1 MTTATYAK
9 PMPDRVKDLVADTIG
24 PLQHELLRDGPKA
37 VATLARLRR
46 GAGKQPQQVPDLLG
60 LIDTGPLY
68 DKTPD
73 GRTPGEESLTRAE
86 DAVHVAMTLW
96 AVHQQSRSSGMHR
109 PHRTEAP
116 GGLGA
121 AVRRLMAERDA
132 EDAVRKRFVR
142 IGTASEF
149 SILAQ
154 RLREI
159 VVLLRDEGIPLDY
172 ALLARQLYQWQ
183 WPQGPETVRRAWG
196 RSFHAYR
203 DPKGDPTTEADGPST
218 DAPSNSDTT
227 SKDDS

>member
-1 MTTATYAK
+1 MTAATHTKSMAE
-9 PMPDRVKDLVADTIG
+9 RVNDLVADKIG
-24 PLQHELLRDGPKA
+24 PLQTELLRDSPKA

-46 GAGKQPQQVPDLLG
+46 GAGKQPHQVPDMLG
-60 LIDTGPLY
+60 LVDTGPLY
-68 DKTPD
+68 DKAPD
-73 GRTPGEESLTRAE
+73 GPPPGEESLTRAE

-96 AVHQQSRSSGMHR
+96 ALHQQSRSIGTHR
-109 PHRTEAP
+109 RHRTDAP

-132 EDAVRKRFVR
+132 DDAVRKRFVR
-142 IGTASEF
+142 IGTASDLPV
-149 SILAQ
+149 LAQ

-159 VVLLRDEGIPLDY
+159 VLLLRDEDIPLDY

-203 DPKGDPTTEADGPST
+203 DPQGDPSAEADAPGT
-218 DAPSNSDTT
+218 DAPADSDTN

>member
-1 MTTATYAK
+1 MTTATHAK
-9 PMPDRVKDLVADTIG
+9 PMADRVRDLVADTIG

-46 GAGKQPQQVPDLLG
+46 GAGKQPHQVPDLLG
-60 LIDTGPLY
+60 LIDTEPLH
-68 DKTPD
+68 DTTAD
-73 GRTPGEESLTRAE
+73 GRLPGEGSLTCAE

-96 AVHQQSRSSGMHR
+96 AVHQQSRSTGMHR
-109 PHRTEAP
+109 CHRTDAP

-121 AVRRLMAERDA
+121 AVRRLMIERDA
-132 EDAVRKRFVR
+132 GDAVLKRFVR
-142 IGTASEF
+142 IGTAPDLPV
-149 SILAQ
+149 LAQ

-159 VVLLRDEGIPLDY
+159 VVLLREEDIPLDY

-203 DPKGDPTTEADGPST
+203 APKGDRSTGTGAPGT
-218 DAPSNSDTT
+218 DAPSDSDTT

>member
-1 MTTATYAK
+1 MTTVTPAK
-9 PMPDRVKDLVADTIG
+9 SMADRITDLVFDTIG

-46 GAGKQPQQVPDLLG
+46 GAGKQPHQVPDLLG

-68 DKTPD
+68 DKAPD
-73 GRTPGEESLTRAE
+73 GRMPGEGALTCAE
-86 DAVHVAMTLW
+86 DAVHVVMALW
-96 AVHQQSRSSGMHR
+96 AVHQQSRTTGMHR
-109 PHRTEAP
+109 PHRTDAP

-121 AVRRLMAERDA
+121 AIRRLMIERDA
-132 EDAVRKRFVR
+132 GDAVLKRFVR
-142 IGTASEF
+142 IGTAPDLPT
-149 SILAQ
+149 LAQ

-159 VVLLRDEGIPLDY
+159 VVLLRDEDITLDY

-203 DPKGDPTTEADGPST
+203 APKGDRSTGADVPGTDTPS
-218 DAPSNSDTT
+218 DSHTT